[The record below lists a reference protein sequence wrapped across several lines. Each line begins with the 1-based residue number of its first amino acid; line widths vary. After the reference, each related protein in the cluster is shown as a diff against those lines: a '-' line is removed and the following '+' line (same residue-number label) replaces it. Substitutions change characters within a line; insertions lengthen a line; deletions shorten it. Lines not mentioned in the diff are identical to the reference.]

1 MRRLRGKFAATA
13 LPEGTATLG
22 HGVRSLVAGYVAGC
36 EECMRT
42 GGRWVHL
49 RRCLVCG
56 HVGCCN
62 SSEGRHATRHY
73 RETGHALVQSAE
85 PGESWRW
92 SYPGSH
98 FV

>member
-1 MRRLRGKFAATA
+1 MGQLLAKSAAGA
-13 LPEGTATLG
+13 APEEAAPLG

-62 SSEGRHATRHY
+62 SSEGRHAARHY
-73 RETGHALVQSAE
+73 RETGHAFVQSAE

-92 SYPGSH
+92 SYPDRH